1 MRKLNLR
8 DSKSAMRI
16 VLFQE
21 VSGVSSAQGF
31 QVFFSFGIM
40 S

>member
-8 DSKSAMRI
+8 ESKSVMRI
-16 VLFQE
+16 VLFQV
-21 VSGVSSAQGF
+21 VSDVSSAQGF
-31 QVFFSFGIM
+31 QVSFSFGIM